1 MKSAFN
7 WSSGRFNISHWGR
20 IDRLIRKELSY
31 ILISS
36 NIEEGRID
44 CKLLIKVSKIWLN
57 WESNFSCWEHK

>member
-1 MKSAFN
+1 MESAFN
-7 WSSGRFNISHWGR
+7 WSFGRFNISYWGR
-20 IDRLIRKELSY
+20 INGLIRKELSC

-57 WESNFSCWEHK
+57 WESNFSC